1 MKRLFSVMPAKAGI
15 QYLQTVANYLDSGFR
30 RSNGFFLTCHLWRK
44 KIFSRPGGPAALAG
58 AVMVL
63 ILAASGLAQ
72 EQPKGPPPPL
82 VAVAEVKAGKVSPQ
96 AEFIGTVYYVEVS
109 DVAAEVAGIVE
120 AVKIEDGQRVKA
132 GQPLVELRTDLLA
145 KRLEATRSSHQQV
158 LAELEVAKIEF
169 SRKEKLFE
177 KGSISEQSYDDNRF
191 RARALERR
199 ANSLNAEVE
208 RIELE
213 IRKAVIR
220 APFDGVVIKRS
231 VDRGEWLAEGK
242 TVAVLARDDVI
253 DIMVEVPESYIRQVR
268 SAGKVRVRIGGTD
281 LEGSIT
287 ALIPRGDVATRN
299 FPVKVRAANSQGFI
313 EGMSATVWLPTAKT
327 QTALIVSRDALIS
340 NSGRTVV
347 FVLEGSKVRALPV
360 AVIAYEGPDV
370 GIAAEGL
377 QEGMKVVVKGN
388 ERLRDGQEVV
398 LNR

>member
-1 MKRLFSVMPAKAGI
+1 LQGRIFLIAILLFSIPA
-15 QYLQTVANYLDSGFR
+15 
-30 RSNGFFLTCHLWRK
+30 
-44 KIFSRPGGPAALAG
+44 
-58 AVMVL
+58 
-63 ILAASGLAQ
+63 LAQ
-72 EQPKGPPPPL
+72 EKPKGPPPSL
-82 VAVAEVKAGKVSPQ
+82 VAVAELREGRVSPQ
-96 AEFIGTVYYVEVS
+96 AEFLGTVYYVEVS

-145 KRLEATRSSHQQV
+145 KRLDATRSSHQQV

-169 SRKEKLFE
+169 GRKEKLFE

-199 ANSLNAEVE
+199 AASLHAEVE

-213 IRKAVIR
+213 IKKAVIR
-220 APFDGVVIKRS
+220 TPFDGVVIRRS

-253 DIMVEVPESYIRQVR
+253 DVMVEVPESYIRQIR
-268 SAGKVRVRIGGTD
+268 SGARVRLSIGGSE
-281 LEGSIT
+281 LEGTVT

-299 FPVKVRAANSQGFI
+299 FPVKIRAANTQSFI
-313 EGMSATVWLPTAKT
+313 EGMSATVWLPTART
-327 QTALIVSRDALIS
+327 QDALIVARDALIS
-340 NSGRTVV
+340 ASGRTVV
-347 FVLEGSKVRALPV
+347 FVLEGAKVRAVPV
-360 AVIAYEGPDV
+360 AVIAYEGAGV

-377 QEGMKVVVKGN
+377 KEGMQVVVKGN

-398 LNR
+398 VNR

>member
-1 MKRLFSVMPAKAGI
+1 
-15 QYLQTVANYLDSGFR
+15 
-30 RSNGFFLTCHLWRK
+30 
-44 KIFSRPGGPAALAG
+44 
-58 AVMVL
+58 L
-63 ILAASGLAQ
+63 ILAGPALAQ
-72 EQPKGPPPPL
+72 EKPKGPPPSL

-120 AVKIEDGQRVKA
+120 TVKIEDGQRVKA

-145 KRLEATRSSHQQV
+145 KRLEATRSTHQQV

-169 SRKEKLFE
+169 GRKEKLFE
-177 KGSISEQSYDDNRF
+177 KGSISEQSFDDNRF

-199 ANSLNAEVE
+199 ADSLYSEVQ

-213 IRKAVIR
+213 IKKALIR

-268 SAGKVRVRIGGTD
+268 SGGTVRVRIGGAD
-281 LEGSIT
+281 LEGTVT

-299 FPVKVRAANSQGFI
+299 FPVKIRAANSRSFI
-313 EGMSATVWLPTAKT
+313 EGMSASVWLPTAKT
-327 QTALIVSRDALIS
+327 QTAFIVSRDALIS
-340 NSGRTVV
+340 SAGRTVV
-347 FVLEGSKVRALPV
+347 FVLDGSKVRALPV
-360 AVIAYEGPDV
+360 TVIAYEGVEV
-370 GIAAEGL
+370 GIAAESL
-377 QEGMKVVVKGN
+377 QEGMKLVVKGN

>member
-1 MKRLFSVMPAKAGI
+1 MIACCLKS
-15 QYLQTVANYLDSGFR
+15 LDDLIKSLEYR
-30 RSNGFFLTCHLWRK
+30 KKLTERSSKGMASFLWRK
-44 KIFSRPGGPAALAG
+44 NTVLRPRDLTLLSG
-58 AVMVL
+58 AVIVL

-72 EQPKGPPPPL
+72 EKPKGPPPPL

-132 GQPLVELRTDLLA
+132 GQPLMELRTDLLA

-242 TVAVLARDDVI
+242 TVAILARDDVI
-253 DIMVEVPESYIRQVR
+253 DIMVEVPESYIRQIR

-299 FPVKVRAANSQGFI
+299 FPVKVRAVNSQSFI
-313 EGMSATVWLPTAKT
+313 EGMTATVWLPTARS
-327 QTALIVSRDALIS
+327 QSALIVSRDALIS

-347 FVLEGSKVRALPV
+347 FVIEGSRARAVSV
-360 AVIAYEGPDV
+360 AVIAYEDADV
-370 GIAAEGL
+370 AIAAEGL
-377 QEGMKVVVKGN
+377 KEGMQVVVKGN

>member
-1 MKRLFSVMPAKAGI
+1 LSALAAV
-15 QYLQTVANYLDSGFR
+15 
-30 RSNGFFLTCHLWRK
+30 
-44 KIFSRPGGPAALAG
+44 AALIFPA
-58 AVMVL
+58 L
-63 ILAASGLAQ
+63 GLAQ
-72 EQPKGPPPPL
+72 EKPKGPPPSL
-82 VAVAEVKAGKVSPQ
+82 VTVAEVQAGTVSPQ
-96 AEFIGTVYYVEVS
+96 AEFLGTVYYVEVS

-120 AVKIEDGQRVKA
+120 AVRIEDGQRVKS

-199 ANSLNAEVE
+199 ADSLNAEVE

-213 IRKAVIR
+213 IKKALIR

-231 VDRGEWLAEGK
+231 VDRGEWIAEGR

-268 SAGKVRVRIGGTD
+268 SEGKVRVRIDGTD
-281 LEGSIT
+281 LDGTVT

-299 FPVKVRAANSQGFI
+299 FPIKIRAANHQSFI
-313 EGMSATVWLPTAKT
+313 EGMSAAVWLPTAKT
-327 QTALIVSRDALIS
+327 QSAFIVSRDALIS
-340 NSGRTVV
+340 SSGRMVV
-347 FVLEGSKVRALPV
+347 FVVQDSKVRALPV
-360 AVIAYEGPDV
+360 TVIAYEGADV

-377 QEGMKVVVKGN
+377 KEGMQVVVKGN

-398 LNR
+398 VSR

>member
-1 MKRLFSVMPAKAGI
+1 MAS
-15 QYLQTVANYLDSGFR
+15 
-30 RSNGFFLTCHLWRK
+30 HL
-44 KIFSRPGGPAALAG
+44 SREEILRQPGVLPALAA
-58 AVMVL
+58 AVAVL
-63 ILAASGLAQ
+63 MLSVPGLAQ
-72 EQPKGPPPPL
+72 EKPKGPPPSL
-82 VAVAEVKAGKVSPQ
+82 VAVAEVKAGTVSPQ
-96 AEFIGTVYYVEVS
+96 AEFLGTVYYVEVS

-120 AVKIEDGQRVKA
+120 VVRIEDGQRMKA

-213 IRKAVIR
+213 IKKAVIR

-231 VDRGEWLAEGK
+231 VDRGEWIAEGR

-253 DIMVEVPESYIRQVR
+253 DVMVEVPESFIRQVR
-268 SAGKVRVRIGGTD
+268 SAGKVRVSIGGTD

-299 FPVKVRAANSQGFI
+299 FPVKVRAANSQSFV
-313 EGMSATVWLPTAKT
+313 EGMSATVWLPTART
-327 QTALIVSRDALIS
+327 QNALIVSRDALIS
-340 NSGRTVV
+340 NSGRTVI
-347 FVLEGSKVRALPV
+347 FVLDGSKVRALPV

-370 GIAAEGL
+370 GIAGEGL
-377 QEGMKVVVKGN
+377 KAGMQAVVKGN

-398 LNR
+398 VNR

>member
-1 MKRLFSVMPAKAGI
+1 MIACCLKS
-15 QYLQTVANYLDSGFR
+15 LDDLNQSPEY
-30 RSNGFFLTCHLWRK
+30 RK
-44 KIFSRPGGPAALAG
+44 KLTERGSKGMASHFWREKTLRRPGGLTGLAAAM
-58 AVMVL
+58 AVL
-63 ILAASGLAQ
+63 ILSVPGLAQ
-72 EQPKGPPPPL
+72 EKPKGPPPPL

-96 AEFIGTVYYVEVS
+96 AEFSGTVYYEEVS

-120 AVKIEDGQRVKA
+120 TVNIEDGQRAKA
-132 GQPLVELRTDLLA
+132 GQPLMELRTDLLV
-145 KRLEATRSSHQQV
+145 KRLEATRSTHQQV
-158 LAELEVAKIEF
+158 LAELEVARIEF

-231 VDRGEWLAEGK
+231 VDRGEWLAEGQ

-268 SAGKVRVRIGGTD
+268 SGGKVRVTIAGEEI
-281 LEGSIT
+281 EGSVA

-299 FPVKVRAANSQGFI
+299 FPVKIRAANSRSFI
-313 EGMSATVWLPTAKT
+313 EGMSAAVWLPTAKT
-327 QTALIVSRDALIS
+327 QSAFIVSRDALIS

-360 AVIAYEGPDV
+360 AVIAYESGEV

-377 QEGMKVVVKGN
+377 QEGMQVVVKGN

>member
-1 MKRLFSVMPAKAGI
+1 MASP
-15 QYLQTVANYLDSGFR
+15 
-30 RSNGFFLTCHLWRK
+30 LWRK
-44 KIFSRPGGPAALAG
+44 KNLRRSAALILS
-58 AVMVL
+58 AVA
-63 ILAASGLAQ
+63 LALFISSIPGLAQ
-72 EQPKGPPPPL
+72 EKPKGPPPPL
-82 VAVAEVKAGKVSPQ
+82 VAVAAVKTGTVSPQ
-96 AEFIGTVYYVEVS
+96 AEFLGTVYYVEVS

-213 IRKAVIR
+213 IKKALIR

-253 DIMVEVPESYIRQVR
+253 DVMVEVPESFIRQVR
-268 SAGKVRVRIGGTD
+268 SVGQVRVRIDGAE

-299 FPVKVRAANSQGFI
+299 FPVKVRAANRQSFI
-313 EGMSATVWLPTAKT
+313 EGMSASVWLPTAKT
-327 QTALIVSRDALIS
+327 QTAFIVSRDALIS
-340 NSGRTVV
+340 SAGRMAV

-360 AVIAYEGPDV
+360 AVIAYEGGDV

-377 QEGMKVVVKGN
+377 KEGMQVVVKGN

-398 LNR
+398 VSR